1 MVEQGKAWFDSI
13 KDTPLKDRIFVLMLF
28 IIFLL
33 TASNI
38 TTAIYFRDKEQV
50 ANRERDRAQEKSEA
64 LREVIIKD
72 NKGYT
77 LVIANERRECDERW
91 RAKFDSEREFNK
103 KLLED
108 RAKFS
113 EDRAKRFE
121 EQLIMLTKESQKIRN
136 EASRI
141 KEKVKL

>member
-13 KDTPLKDRIFVLMLF
+13 RDTPLKDRIFVLMLF
-28 IIFLL
+28 IIFILVF
-33 TASNI
+33 TNV
-38 TTAIYFRDKEQV
+38 TTANYFRDRENLAAQ
-50 ANRERDRAQEKSEA
+50 ERDKAQEKAEA
-64 LREVIIKD
+64 LREVIIRD
-72 NKGYT
+72 NKDYS
-77 LVIANERRECDERW
+77 LVMANERRECDEKW
-91 RAKFDSEREFNK
+91 RDKFDNEREFNK

-121 EQLIMLTKESQKIRN
+121 EQLITLTKESQRIRN